1 MPKVTVDVGERE
13 LVVQDD
19 GAVLVGVVHEDLERA
34 RRGAR
39 ELEAEELL
47 ELRDLEL
54 GRRAEVLA
62 SEPPDRRLV
71 RMAAQH

>member
-1 MPKVTVDVGERE
+1 MPKVTVHVRERE

-39 ELEAEELL
+39 ELEPEKLL

-62 SEPPDRRLV
+62 REPPD
-71 RMAAQH
+71 